1 MNQWCVVAK
10 VPMDEGAVRY
20 GSGGMDRTSGV
31 YTTPG
36 VQVGANPFDQPL
48 GPKLFLFY
56 VTDEV
61 EANRLQGEL
70 ARANPGIEYGVA
82 KLQSV
87 AVSKAAPPVISK
99 FTEKGLMPA

>member
-1 MNQWCVVAK
+1 MNQWCVVTK

-20 GSGGMDRTSGV
+20 GNSGLDSTTGV

-36 VQVGANPFDQPL
+36 VQVEANPFDQPL
-48 GPKLFLFY
+48 SPKLFLFY
-56 VTDEV
+56 VMDER
-61 EANRLQGEL
+61 EATRLQSDL

-99 FTEKGLMPA
+99 FTEKGLMPV